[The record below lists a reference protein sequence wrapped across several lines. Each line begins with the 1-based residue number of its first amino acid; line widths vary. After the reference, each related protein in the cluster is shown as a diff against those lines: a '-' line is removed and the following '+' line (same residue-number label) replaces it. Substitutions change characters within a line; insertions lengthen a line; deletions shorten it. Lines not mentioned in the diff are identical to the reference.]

1 MKPVNMNKLIL
12 LLAGLVFIITVN
24 QAQTFAPIAF
34 NNSIFG
40 QSSNHEEC
48 TIGVAIGNVTADGRP
63 LLWKTRDFA
72 SSLNNEVKYN
82 TSFKYKFI
90 CVSDSATS
98 TLSWMGV
105 NEHGFAIVNSESTD
119 LPTNSTGP
127 GDGTLMRDVL
137 GNCLTVLE
145 FQKYL
150 DSTNT
155 TGRATAANFAVIDS
169 AGAAAI
175 FETGGNVYY
184 RFNADTAAHGYLI
197 RTNFSVNGGGSAGIQ
212 RYNRSSALIDN
223 FYKGDTLDYK
233 SILRYQMRDFSD
245 SNSNPISVP
254 YQGVWES
261 GVPYGYIYSDYSIC
275 REASV
280 AAAVI
285 QGVKPTE
292 HPGLST
298 MWTILG
304 QPATSVAIPYWPV
317 GVTPAD
323 ADGSNTAPLCNEA
336 NEIRARLFNYSTNV
350 NYINTHD
357 LLNGQGSGLWTCLFP
372 LEDYILTESQQYID
386 SLRLLTALPVSSMLN
401 KEADNDD
408 YVLLNLQNCMNSITG
423 INNESELNDL
433 IKVFP
438 NPTRDE
444 IQVISN
450 QLSVNSIEIFN
461 SLGEKIYY
469 SPITDNRLPIT
480 INISDIPS
488 GVYFVEVNTEN
499 GVGVKQFVKE

>member
-1 MKPVNMNKLIL
+1 MHKIIL
-12 LLAGLVFIITVN
+12 FLSGLLSFNIVAN
-24 QAQTFAPIAF
+24 AQTFAPAVF

-40 QSSNHEEC
+40 QMQKHEEC

-63 LLWKTRDFA
+63 LLWKTRDF
-72 SSLNNEVKYN
+72 SSSPNNEVKYN
-82 TSFKYKFI
+82 TSYKYKFI
-90 CVSDSATS
+90 CVSDSSFS

-119 LPTNSTGP
+119 LPTNLTGP

-137 GNCLTVLE
+137 GNCLTVYE

-150 DSTNT
+150 DSTNI

-184 RFNADTAAHGYLI
+184 RFNADTASHGYLI

-212 RYNRSSALIDN
+212 RYNRSCKLIND
-223 FYKGDTLDYK
+223 FYNGDTLDYK

-245 SNSNPISVP
+245 SNSNSISVP
-254 YQGVWES
+254 YTGIWTN
-261 GVPYGYIYSDYSIC
+261 GVPFGYIYTDYSIC

-292 HPGLST
+292 NPGLST

-317 GVTPAD
+317 GATPAD
-323 ADGSNTAPLCNEA
+323 ACGTNTAPLCNEA
-336 NEIRARLFNYSTNV
+336 NEIKGMLFNYSTDV
-350 NYINTHD
+350 NYINTYG
-357 LLNGQGSGLWTCLFP
+357 LCNNLGAGLWPCLFT
-372 LEDYILTESQQYID
+372 LEDYILSANQQYID
-386 SLRLLTALPVSSMLN
+386 SLRLLTALPVNSMVN
-401 KEADNDD
+401 KEATSTA
-408 YVLLNLQNCMNSITG
+408 YVLSQLQNCKNSITG
-423 INNESELNDL
+423 IPNGNEISNLLKVYPNPSSKNLTIESEGL
-433 IKVFP
+433 IGKNCNLRIYDAIGKLEFEK
-438 NPTRDE
+438 N
-444 IQVISN
+444 
-450 QLSVNSIEIFN
+450 LSGNKMNI
-461 SLGEKIYY
+461 
-469 SPITDNRLPIT
+469 D
-480 INISDIPS
+480 ISDFPC
-488 GVYFVEVNTEN
+488 GVYVVEVITGNFIRVE
-499 GVGVKQFVKE
+499 KLLKE